1 MDKSLLFSDRLIE
14 ALLAFEVL
22 RTERGLVSGL
32 FASQES
38 HTERPPLILVHAFSI
53 IFQIRGLVTAQV
65 QVSLY

>member
-22 RTERGLVSGL
+22 RTERGLVSGF
-32 FASQES
+32 FASQ
-38 HTERPPLILVHAFSI
+38 ERPPLILVHAFSI